1 MAQIAELTV
10 RIGAD
15 TKALSDGVKTAQ
27 NTVKEIGPKVQQAFG
42 PQNQQAIQGTTVAVT
57 NFNRIVQDS
66 PYGIIGVANN
76 LEPMIQSFNSLKAQ
90 TGSTTKAL
98 KTLLVSAFTGPGALI
113 TAVSLAS
120 TALVVF
126 SQRMQKSGGASAKAK
141 AGVES
146 FNQALKEQIGL
157 ITDVRYDETISGR
170 IKSAEFELQVQ
181 KELVAELTKVQDVAG
196 EASLKGLVMT
206 GNLSSAG
213 IQLINQLFG
222 STIGQ
227 AERLKIV
234 GDLINN
240 SLQEQIK
247 LEGTILG
254 LKTLQRTESNKALDA
269 EIDATDELIDRAGEI
284 TAVPSLFNVDEAKLF
299 EGNIRAVTTAYAGM
313 NAGQV
318 SVALSQDAVNMR
330 IREAIVASGEFVSGL
345 SGGLANMI
353 VQGEKL
359 NDIMDNLKKI
369 LLSQGLQFAIK
380 ALLTGGIG
388 AGAGF
393 FGSGGGLF
401 GSIAGLFGASTAFSP
416 STPAL
421 TGQNINVGGS
431 FILRGQDLVLAMN
444 RTQDFITR

>member
-1 MAQIAELTV
+1 MAQVAELTV

-15 TKALSDGVKTAQ
+15 TQALSDGVKKAG
-27 NTVKEIGPKVQQAFG
+27 NTIKSVSPQIQQAFG

-76 LEPMIQSFNSLKAQ
+76 LEPMIQSFNSLRAQ
-90 TGSTTKAL
+90 TGSTGKAL

-120 TALVVF
+120 TALVIF
-126 SQRMQKSGGASAKAK
+126 SRRMQGAGGASAKAK
-141 AGVES
+141 AGVEA
-146 FNQALKEQIGL
+146 FNSALKEQIGL
-157 ITDVRYDETISGR
+157 ITDVRYDQNIAGR

-181 KELVAELTKVQDVAG
+181 KELVAELTKVQDVASK
-196 EASLKGLVMT
+196 ASLKGLVMT

-254 LKTLQRTESNKALDA
+254 LKTLQRTQTNKALDA
-269 EIDATDELIDRAGEI
+269 EIDATDELIDRAGDIKE
-284 TAVPSLFNVDEAKLF
+284 VPALFNVDEARLF
-299 EGNIRAVTTAYAGM
+299 EGNIRAVTTAYQGM

-318 SVALSQDAVNMR
+318 SVSLSQDAINQR
-330 IREAIVASGEFVSGL
+330 IREAIVASGEFVAGFSA
-345 SGGLANMI
+345 GLANMI

-359 NDIMDNLKKI
+359 NDIMENLKKI
-369 LLSQGLQFAIK
+369 LLSEALTFAIK
-380 ALLTGGIG
+380 AFLTGGVG
-388 AGAGF
+388 AGTGF
-393 FGSGGGLF
+393 FGSGGGF
-401 GSIAGLFGASTAFSP
+401 FGALAGMFGAQTAFTP

-421 TGQNINVGGS
+421 TGQNLNVGGS